1 MSNMDKRCTFDTD
14 QGKMSVF
21 AKNVGLNRAEAYCQ
35 SINQKLLNINNAE
48 TIAILQ
54 KKFEKKSDCVL
65 SNGTPMY
72 NFYFH
77 SGLEIYYG
85 VGTWKDGLIYNA
97 TDPIQS
103 NLFIWPPRKSN
114 ECNLIGYYPSFDK
127 LASNGCD
134 MALPFICVG
143 EKDSVVP
150 NDSRVV
156 IEPSTCSFETKYGKL
171 NAFTTFVYLDE
182 AQDHCRSL
190 NQELFVMN
198 KPDIFDVLPPHL
210 SKCAGYD
217 DRHTLN
223 DYYFHA
229 GLQVGYGW
237 GYWRDGLKFNASDPR
252 QRDLFALPPM
262 HLKHEQCGIV
272 WYSSSLGGHLN
283 YFSHCQ
289 VGASFMCVE
298 SNAEVSSATMNNESQ
313 AGSLSALHVDMNDV
327 QNVEDGYSWQHI
339 FFIMM
344 VASLV
349 IFIVGF
355 IFRSWLRKRKAK
367 KGNVDLSTNTS
378 TQSVNHEGISR
389 TLYNKDARFV

>member
-1 MSNMDKRCTFDTD
+1 MDKRCTFDTD
-14 QGKMSVF
+14 QGQMSVF
-21 AKNVGLNRAEAYCQ
+21 AKNVGLNNAAAHCQ
-35 SINQKLLNINNAE
+35 SINQKLLNINTAE

-54 KKFEKKSDCVL
+54 KEFEKKSDCVL

-85 VGTWKDGLIYNA
+85 VGTWNDGLIYNA
-97 TDPIQS
+97 TAPIQS

-114 ECNLIGYYPSFDK
+114 ECNLIGYYPSFGK

-150 NDSRVV
+150 NDSSVV

-210 SKCAGYD
+210 SKCAGHD
-217 DRHTLN
+217 DQHTLN

-237 GYWRDGLKFNASDPR
+237 GYWRDGLKFNASDPE
-252 QRDLFALPPM
+252 QRGLFPYWLPIW
-262 HLKHEQCGIV
+262 LENKQCSIAS
-272 WYSSSLGGHLN
+272 YLSSLGRL
-283 YFSHCQ
+283 YMTDCQ
-289 VGASFMCVE
+289 KHAIFICVE
-298 SNAEVSSATMNNESQ
+298 SNAEVSSAALNNESQ
-313 AGSLSALHVDMNDV
+313 ASSLSTLHVDMNDV
-327 QNVEDGYSWQHI
+327 QNVEYGYSWQHI

-349 IFIVGF
+349 IFIVSF
-355 IFRSWLRKRKAK
+355 IARSWLRKQKAK
-367 KGNVDLSTNTS
+367 KENIEEHSNGS
-378 TQSVNHEGISR
+378 TQSGTRKVIYD
-389 TLYNKDARFV
+389 TVYNKDACF